1 MKIVI
6 AGAGAMGS
14 RFGLMLHQAGN
25 DVVLIDTWREHVE
38 AIKKNGLRANYN
50 GKEIAEPIPIFYPKE
65 LSDSHKQVDL
75 IVMFTKAMQLKPML
89 QSIKPLIGPRTM
101 VLCLL
106 NGLGH
111 DDTLQNYVP
120 KKNILLGI
128 TMWTAGLEGPGKAKL
143 FGDGEVELQ
152 NIDPSGEE
160 NARRIVD
167 VLKKAG
173 LNGTYSGNV
182 MYSVWRKACVNGT
195 LNGTCTLLD
204 ANISEFGATT
214 VAVPILKSI
223 ISEFAAV
230 AEKESVILDQEEILQ
245 HVIETFDPNG
255 IGKHYPSMHQ
265 DLIKN
270 NRLTE
275 IDYINGAVA
284 RKGKKYDV
292 PTPYCAFLT
301 ELVHAKEQILK
312 AR

>member
-1 MKIVI
+1 
-6 AGAGAMGS
+6 
-14 RFGLMLHQAGN
+14 
-25 DVVLIDTWREHVE
+25 
-38 AIKKNGLRANYN
+38 
-50 GKEIAEPIPIFYPKE
+50 
-65 LSDSHKQVDL
+65 
-75 IVMFTKAMQLKPML
+75 
-89 QSIKPLIGPRTM
+89 M

-111 DDTLQNYVP
+111 EDTLQNFVP
-120 KKNILLGI
+120 PKNILLGI

-143 FGDGEVELQ
+143 FGNGEVELQ
-152 NIDPSGEE
+152 NIDPDGEE

-173 LNGTYSGNV
+173 LNGTYSSNV

-195 LNGTCTLLD
+195 LNGTCTILD
-204 ANISEFGATT
+204 ANIGEFGATT

-223 ISEFAAV
+223 VGEFAAV
-230 AEKESVILDQEEILQ
+230 AEKESVSLDQEEILQ